1 MEDMRNCM
9 EGYRRKWERKEGMGE
24 DVVKRIEEERTKCRK
39 KEAKQRRSFRMEG
52 CKKKCATN

>member
-1 MEDMRNCM
+1 M